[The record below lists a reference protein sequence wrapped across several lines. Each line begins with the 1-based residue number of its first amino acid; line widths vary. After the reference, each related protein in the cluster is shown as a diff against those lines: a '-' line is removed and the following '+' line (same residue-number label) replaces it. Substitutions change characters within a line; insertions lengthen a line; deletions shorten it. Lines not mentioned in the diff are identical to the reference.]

1 MTPKERRKFLAQFKA
16 ARRFVAQAK
25 RWMGGFRRV
34 GSSYKGADKMNEPI
48 KLPKLPEPWNFT
60 RPTVE
65 AYARLAVEQAT
76 ADLRAMLD
84 RAIERLHAA
93 EAALQPV
100 KAERDE
106 ARAELARLT
115 ELLSDVRAVEA
126 ELAEK
131 SDELARLTTLRPV
144 SEWKEEDVV
153 FWELYGPAEYARWRH
168 SDAFHASHW
177 TPLPDVKEIK

>member
-1 MTPKERRKFLAQFKA
+1 MT
-16 ARRFVAQAK
+16 
-25 RWMGGFRRV
+25 
-34 GSSYKGADKMNEPI
+34 EPI
-48 KLPKLPEPWNFT
+48 KLPPL
-60 RPTVE
+60 TVRMLMDVFRSH
-65 AYARLAVEQAT
+65 ARIPPALLSASWKDGIDIDAPSPKAQRLVESFATLAVEQAT